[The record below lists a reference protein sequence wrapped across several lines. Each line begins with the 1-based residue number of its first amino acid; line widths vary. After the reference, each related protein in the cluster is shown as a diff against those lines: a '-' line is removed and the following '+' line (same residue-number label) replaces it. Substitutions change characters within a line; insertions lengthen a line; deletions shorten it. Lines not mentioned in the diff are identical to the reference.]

1 MRHINI
7 PAPSQNLG
15 IAACLVDDGAHSEC
29 GAQSHI
35 LERCA
40 YISRQATNH
49 SDLAKIS
56 VHTHM
61 TRHHLFQLCCTAS
74 CHSKHWSRSLF
85 SPEVPSCC
93 FTAASLVEPM
103 GQITRRIP
111 YSQPQALLYKDKRL
125 SLISGCFVSTLGH
138 DFYDRRWGPD
148 DKSGGTT
155 SSMQIKLD
163 TPHLEFSSTYDHR
176 TLRTRLP
183 VRSALF
189 KQRTG
194 GLVVRWVTTSEYPLL
209 YVFCSFLWHR

>member
-111 YSQPQALLYKDKRL
+111 YS
-125 SLISGCFVSTLGH
+125 
-138 DFYDRRWGPD
+138 
-148 DKSGGTT
+148 
-155 SSMQIKLD
+155 
-163 TPHLEFSSTYDHR
+163 HR